1 MPPPGSGKVGRQ
13 HAASY
18 RVWASFTPRTTGAVT
33 MPEPSLPSSSSFSGR
48 PGVAIVTGGSGAVGA
63 AVCVAMAEVG
73 ADIALTYRGN
83 EAAAR
88 AVAERVEAL
97 GRRAHVS
104 QVALERPDE
113 VRAFVETVAAEH
125 GGIHTV
131 VAAAGPLVPQK
142 WVGRVSTDDL
152 RAQLEQDVVGFHA
165 LVAAALPAL
174 RETRGSIVAVTTV
187 ANRRYVLRDFLSSA
201 PKAGIEAI
209 VQAVAAEEGRFGVRA
224 NAVGVGILGEGMSSA
239 LIERGDV
246 RESDMEHAL
255 QRIPLARL
263 GVADDIA
270 RACRFLASDD
280 AAYIT
285 GQWIDVDGGYSI

>member
-1 MPPPGSGKVGRQ
+1 
-13 HAASY
+13 
-18 RVWASFTPRTTGAVT
+18 
-33 MPEPSLPSSSSFSGR
+33 MPEPFLPSTSSFSGR

-63 AVCVAMAEVG
+63 AVCSALAEVG
-73 ADIALTYRGN
+73 ADLALTYRGN

-88 AVAERVEAL
+88 AVADRVEAL
-97 GRRAHVS
+97 GRRAHVGR
-104 QVALERPDE
+104 VALENPDE
-113 VRAFVETVAAEH
+113 VRAFVEQVASDL

-131 VAAAGPLVPQK
+131 VAAAGPLVPQRF
-142 WVGRVSTDDL
+142 VGRVSTDEL
-152 RAQLEQDVVGFHA
+152 RAQVEQDVIGFHA
-165 LVAAALPAL
+165 LVTAALPAL
-174 RETRGSIVAVTTV
+174 RETRGSVVAVTTV
-187 ANRRYVLRDFLSSA
+187 ANRRFVLRDFLSSA

-224 NAVGVGILGEGMSSA
+224 NAVGVGILGEGMSTA

-246 RESDMEHAL
+246 RASDMEHAL